1 MKQLKFQLLIIGC
14 LLIILAACDN
24 NRVFDEYKPIPKSGW
39 NKDSVVVFSVPVTD
53 TVQNHNM
60 FINVRNDVNYPYSN
74 LWLFIDIIEPGGKAL
89 KDTFELSLADP
100 TGKWLGEGMGGVKT
114 RQVIYRRDVYFPVS
128 GTYKIELQ
136 QGMRKDILKGIRD
149 IGIRIEKAGS

>member
-1 MKQLKFQLLIIGC
+1 MKQLKFQLLLIGC
-14 LLIILAACDN
+14 LLFILAACDN
-24 NRVFDEYKPIPKSGW
+24 SRVFDQYKPIPKSGW
-39 NKDSVVVFSVPVTD
+39 NKDSLVVFSVPVTD

-60 FINVRNDVNYPYSN
+60 YINVRNDVDYPYSN
-74 LWLFIDIIEPGGKAL
+74 LWLFVDIIQPGGKAL

-100 TGKWLGEGMGGVKT
+100 AGKWLGEGMGGVKT
-114 RQVIYRRDVYFPVS
+114 RKVIYRRNVYFPVS

-136 QGMRKDILKGIRD
+136 QGMRKDNLKGIRD